1 MDLKL
6 ARMKKGLNQRELAE
20 IVGVDPSLMSQYEHK
35 HRRPSIE
42 TAKKIAAVLDVYWAD
57 LYEEDDEK
65 FRKQELVPES

>member
-57 LYEEDDEK
+57 LYEDEDEK
-65 FRKQELVPES
+65 FRKELVPES

>member
-65 FRKQELVPES
+65 FRKELVPES